1 MPYPAQVTRESI
13 VETAWE
19 LVEAEGLDQLS
30 LSRLAAALGIKAP
43 SLCKHIASKA
53 ALLKA
58 VNELTE
64 SRLFESLTPA
74 LEQGESPRQR
84 LLSLARAYRAFA
96 LAHPVTYVLAYT
108 TSDPDSRP
116 DPTRQEAAA
125 LPLQAVVAEVTGE
138 ADSLAA
144 LRGLWALIHGFVLL
158 EIHAQFR
165 RGGELPAVYEQ
176 ALAAYL
182 DGWSR

>member
-1 MPYPAQVTRESI
+1 MPYPAQVTHESI

-30 LSRLAAALGIKAP
+30 LGRLAAALGIKAP
-43 SLCKHIASKA
+43 SLYKHIASKA

-64 SRLFESLTPA
+64 ARLFEALAPA
-74 LEQGESPRQR
+74 LEQMDDPRQR
-84 LLSLARAYRAFA
+84 LLNLARAYRAFA
-96 LAHPVTYVLAYT
+96 LEHPVTYVLAYT

-116 DPTRQEAAA
+116 DPARQEAAA
-125 LPLQAVVAEVTGE
+125 LPLQAVVAEITGE

-165 RGGELPAVYEQ
+165 RGGELSAAYEQ

-182 DGWSR
+182 DGWG

>member
-1 MPYPAQVTRESI
+1 MPYPAQVTHESI

-30 LSRLAAALGIKAP
+30 LGRLAAALGIKAP
-43 SLCKHIASKA
+43 SLYKHIASKA

-64 SRLFESLTPA
+64 ARLFEALAPV
-74 LEQGESPRQR
+74 LEQMDDPRQR
-84 LLSLARAYRAFA
+84 LLNLARAYRAFA
-96 LAHPVTYVLAYT
+96 LDHPVTYVLAYT

-116 DPTRQEAAA
+116 DPARQEAAA
-125 LPLQAVVAEVTGE
+125 LPLQAVVAEITGE

-158 EIHAQFR
+158 EIHTQFR
-165 RGGELPAVYEQ
+165 RGGELSAAYEQ

-182 DGWSR
+182 DGWG